1 MIMLG
6 PKIREIREQLGLSQ
20 KQLAGEDMTRSY
32 ISLIEKGR
40 AVPSQ
45 RMLKIIARRLNTP
58 MEYFLGESTATDT
71 DIGEAVLDKAKLY
84 YKERNDRACIRMAH
98 NVLTLTKDVLD
109 QTEAY
114 LLIMRSYNRLG
125 EYRQALDNGEAAAFI
140 VTRTGDRERIVQYYL
155 EMGRAAFHSELFHA
169 ARKFYEQAYTY
180 SSRLKYL
187 HDEHIRALIYLG
199 TTHLRLGNVDQGL
212 EFYLKAE
219 KEARMAGQPELYG
232 EITLGLG
239 KAYYMSEQDDHMQL
253 SYDWT
258 KKSVDSYKLARS
270 ESYVLAL
277 HNLAVIQLHMGQKK
291 EALPLLAECAGIY
304 DERNLPHKK
313 ASILEE
319 ISKIYLEE
327 RELQQAE
334 TVIKEALQLLELRDE
349 GVLRAKLYRLLGLV
363 FHEKDNSDEGYYFLR
378 MSHDLLKRIHAERE
392 ADISHQ
398 ILQLSKQKQKMEY
411 DDYKSY
417 IR

>member
-1 MIMLG
+1 
-6 PKIREIREQLGLSQ
+6 
-20 KQLAGEDMTRSY
+20 
-32 ISLIEKGR
+32 
-40 AVPSQ
+40 
-45 RMLKIIARRLNTP
+45 
-58 MEYFLGESTATDT
+58 
-71 DIGEAVLDKAKLY
+71 
-84 YKERNDRACIRMAH
+84 MAH

-187 HDEHIRALIYLG
+187 QDEHIRALIYLG

-219 KEARMAGQPELYG
+219 KEARMTGQPELYG

-258 KKSVDSYKLARS
+258 KNR
-270 ESYVLAL
+270 
-277 HNLAVIQLHMGQKK
+277 
-291 EALPLLAECAGIY
+291 
-304 DERNLPHKK
+304 
-313 ASILEE
+313 
-319 ISKIYLEE
+319 
-327 RELQQAE
+327 
-334 TVIKEALQLLELRDE
+334 
-349 GVLRAKLYRLLGLV
+349 
-363 FHEKDNSDEGYYFLR
+363 
-378 MSHDLLKRIHAERE
+378 
-392 ADISHQ
+392 
-398 ILQLSKQKQKMEY
+398 
-411 DDYKSY
+411 
-417 IR
+417 